1 MNYIEAIEKFRNKT
15 LKNLIFVYGEEDF
28 LKKTFIEEIA
38 GDLKDD
44 VFNFTKFN
52 DENFNSQSIID
63 NSESLPFMSDRRVI
77 LIEHLDFSRDKI
89 SKFENELNN
98 ILNYASNIP
107 NFTTIIFDLKAGF
120 FKGKLYK
127 NFLNLASFVEM
138 NRLNS
143 MELKNFIGKKF
154 ISDGLSIKN
163 SEISYIMDRTGYLDR
178 DSELN
183 LNFINNDLEALIEG
197 VKINNKE
204 ITKKLIDKFITPF
217 INENIF
223 DLTDN
228 ILKKNTAKSLEVFY
242 NLSDEPVE
250 KVFFMIARTFNNL
263 FYIKNLLNNGRSNQA
278 IMNILGIKK
287 FEYDKNFRAI
297 SDLGE
302 NKIRSSINL
311 LYECEKTWEL
321 IVTTQNLKLK
331 NLLLN

>member
-120 FKGKLYK
+120 FRGKLYK

-263 FYIKNLLNNGRSNQA
+263 FYIK
-278 IMNILGIKK
+278 I
-287 FEYDKNFRAI
+287 F
-297 SDLGE
+297 
-302 NKIRSSINL
+302 
-311 LYECEKTWEL
+311 
-321 IVTTQNLKLK
+321 
-331 NLLLN
+331 